1 MSDGGK
7 GSAPRPFSVS
17 QEEFS
22 NNFDAIFR
30 KNIKAAEEIH
40 SDKGYELGTEEE
52 QKAFA
57 KKRQEAALDEMVRI
71 SQEMGLYDEF
81 DLNQTNYNPQDS
93 ECDKITRYND
103 ETQKVKNESRST

>member
-17 QEEFS
+17 QDEYA
-22 NNFDAIFR
+22 NRFDAIFK

-40 SDKGYELGTEEE
+40 SDKGYELGTKEGYE
-52 QKAFA
+52 AFN

-71 SQEMGLYDEF
+71 SQEMNLYDDEF
-81 DLNQTNYNPQDS
+81 DAIHKYNEETKEVKFRQLN
-93 ECDKITRYND
+93 K
-103 ETQKVKNESRST
+103 

>member
-1 MSDGGK
+1 MIDK
-7 GSAPRPFSVS
+7 
-17 QEEFS
+17 
-22 NNFDAIFR
+22 
-30 KNIKAAEEIH
+30 KNIAAAEEIH

-71 SQEMGLYDEF
+71 SQEMGLYDDV
-81 DLNQTNYNPQDS
+81 DLYQTNYNSQDS

>member
-17 QEEFS
+17 QEKFA
-22 NNFDAIFR
+22 NNFDTIFR
-30 KNIKAAEEIH
+30 KNIEAAEEIH

>member
-40 SDKGYELGTEEE
+40 SDKGYQLGNKEDQE
-52 QKAFA
+52 AFA
-57 KKRQEAALDEMVRI
+57 KKRQEAALDEMVRV
-71 SQEMGLYDEF
+71 SQEMGLYDDEF
-81 DLNQTNYNPQDS
+81 DAIHKYNQ
-93 ECDKITRYND
+93 
-103 ETQKVKNESRST
+103 ETQEVKFRQLKK

>member
-17 QEEFS
+17 QEEFA

-40 SDKGYELGTEEE
+40 SDKGYELGTKEGYEE
-52 QKAFA
+52 FN
-57 KKRQEAALDEMVRI
+57 KKRQDALDKLHTANE
-71 SQEMGLYDEF
+71 ELGLYDDEY
-81 DLNQTNYNPQDS
+81 DAIHKYN
-93 ECDKITRYND
+93 E
-103 ETQKVKNESRST
+103 ETKEVKFRQFNK

>member
-17 QEEFS
+17 QEKFAD
-22 NNFDAIFR
+22 NFDAIFR

-40 SDKGYELGTEEE
+40 SDKGYQLGTKEGYE
-52 QKAFA
+52 AFA

-71 SQEMGLYDEF
+71 SQEMGLYDDEF
-81 DLNQTNYNPQDS
+81 EAIHKYN
-93 ECDKITRYND
+93 E
-103 ETQKVKNESRST
+103 ETKEVKFRQFNK

>member
-40 SDKGYELGTEEE
+40 SDKGYQLGNKEDQE
-52 QKAFA
+52 AFA
-57 KKRQEAALDEMVRI
+57 KKREAALDEMVRT
-71 SQEMGLYDEF
+71 SEEMGLYDDEF
-81 DLNQTNYNPQDS
+81 DAIHKYNEETKEVKFRQLN
-93 ECDKITRYND
+93 K
-103 ETQKVKNESRST
+103 

>member
-17 QEEFS
+17 QDEYA
-22 NNFDAIFR
+22 NRFDAIFK

-40 SDKGYELGTEEE
+40 SDKGYELGTKEGYE
-52 QKAFA
+52 AFN

-71 SQEMGLYDEF
+71 SQEMGLYDDEF
-81 DLNQTNYNPQDS
+81 ESIHKYN
-93 ECDKITRYND
+93 E
-103 ETQKVKNESRST
+103 ETKEVKFRQFNK

>member
-17 QEEFS
+17 QDEYA
-22 NNFDAIFR
+22 NRFDAIFK

-40 SDKGYELGTEEE
+40 SDKGYELGTKEGYD
-52 QKAFA
+52 AFV

-71 SQEMGLYDEF
+71 SQEMGLYDDEF
-81 DLNQTNYNPQDS
+81 NEIHKYNEETKEVKFRQLN
-93 ECDKITRYND
+93 K
-103 ETQKVKNESRST
+103 

>member
-1 MSDGGK
+1 MSK
-7 GSAPRPFSVS
+7 GSTPRPFSVS

-40 SDKGYELGTEEE
+40 SDKGYELGTKEGYD
-52 QKAFA
+52 AFA

-71 SQEMGLYDEF
+71 SQEMGLYDDEF
-81 DLNQTNYNPQDS
+81 EEIHKYNEETKEVKFRQLN
-93 ECDKITRYND
+93 K
-103 ETQKVKNESRST
+103 

>member
-17 QEEFS
+17 REEFS

-40 SDKGYELGTEEE
+40 SDKGYQLGNKEDQE
-52 QKAFA
+52 AFA

-71 SQEMGLYDEF
+71 SQDMGLYDDEF
-81 DLNQTNYNPQDS
+81 DALHKYN
-93 ECDKITRYND
+93 E
-103 ETQKVKNESRST
+103 ETKEVKFRQFNK

>member
-17 QEEFS
+17 QEEYA
-22 NNFDAIFR
+22 NRFDAIFK

-40 SDKGYELGTEEE
+40 SDKGYELGTKEGYE
-52 QKAFA
+52 AFA

-71 SQEMGLYDEF
+71 SQEMGLYDDEF
-81 DLNQTNYNPQDS
+81 DEIHKYNEETKEVKFRQLN
-93 ECDKITRYND
+93 K
-103 ETQKVKNESRST
+103 

>member
-17 QEEFS
+17 QEEFG
-22 NNFDAIFR
+22 NNFDAIF
-30 KNIKAAEEIH
+30 KNNIKAAEEIH
-40 SDKGYELGTEEE
+40 SDKGYELGTEED

-71 SQEMGLYDEF
+71 SQEMDLYDDEF
-81 DLNQTNYNPQDS
+81 
-93 ECDKITRYND
+93 
-103 ETQKVKNESRST
+103 KNES

>member
-17 QEEFS
+17 QDEYA
-22 NNFDAIFR
+22 NRFDAIFK

-40 SDKGYELGTEEE
+40 SDKGYELGTKEGYE
-52 QKAFA
+52 AFN

-71 SQEMGLYDEF
+71 SQEMGLYDDEF
-81 DLNQTNYNPQDS
+81 DAIHKYNEETKEVKFRQLN
-93 ECDKITRYND
+93 K
-103 ETQKVKNESRST
+103 